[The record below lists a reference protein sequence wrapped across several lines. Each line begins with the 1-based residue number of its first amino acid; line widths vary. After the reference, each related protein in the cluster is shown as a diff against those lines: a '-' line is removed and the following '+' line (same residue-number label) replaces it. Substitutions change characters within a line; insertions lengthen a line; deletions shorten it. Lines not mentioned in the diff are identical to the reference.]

1 LGQLNFISAQTPS
14 TTRPIQPTSLPV
26 VAPARLGT
34 LTDRWEP
41 RVSPTPPFLGARGDP
56 VEWARPSRTPSSPLR
71 TPHITARTPYSPA
84 QRPSRAC
91 RVGGRELRGCLAA
104 AMPTSIGSRPPLPCP
119 SSQSTGQALSTPR
132 RETESGCGW
141 GKVPPPWNSRTV
153 QLGIQ
158 PVGLGASNRRVDGM
172 VTLRAGLTAGS
183 SVNCSPLLSH
193 HRESAPRRGQ
203 RRLGSRLR

>member
-1 LGQLNFISAQTPS
+1 VHAPFAVVVAGAMDGLPETIKLAATLL
-14 TTRPIQPTSLPV
+14 SLPLALV
-26 VAPARLGT
+26 HPGSHAAV
-34 LTDRWEP
+34 
-41 RVSPTPPFLGARGDP
+41 PPL
-56 VEWARPSRTPSSPLR
+56 
-71 TPHITARTPYSPA
+71 
-84 QRPSRAC
+84 
-91 RVGGRELRGCLAA
+91 LRG
-104 AMPTSIGSRPPLPCP
+104 
-119 SSQSTGQALSTPR
+119 
-132 RETESGCGW
+132 EKTESGCGW

-158 PVGLGASNRRVDGM
+158 PVGLGASTRRVDGM